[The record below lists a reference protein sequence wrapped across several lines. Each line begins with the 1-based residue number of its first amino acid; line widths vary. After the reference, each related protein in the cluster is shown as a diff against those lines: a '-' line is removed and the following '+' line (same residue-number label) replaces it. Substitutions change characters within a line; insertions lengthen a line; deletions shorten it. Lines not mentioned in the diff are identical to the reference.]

1 MDGGGVHRSLLVLF
15 VLVVFVVPF
24 VFVLFV
30 VVFVVVFVVPFDL
43 LPLGPSTPTIETTMF
58 KKNNCQKYC
67 STNKNSTQSMSI
79 DRIGKPTTQNKE
91 KPKQPFT
98 HSAQRTLYVVLHEG
112 FAFFLTKFHK
122 PGHNFGF
129 VFVFRYALP
138 PVDNDRGVVRNAAP
152 FLLLGVPLF
161 LVVGMLPPGK
171 VKIVQ
176 TH

>member
-1 MDGGGVHRSLLVLF
+1 VLGSQ
-15 VLVVFVVPF
+15 P
-24 VFVLFV
+24 
-30 VVFVVVFVVPFDL
+30 PK
-43 LPLGPSTPTIETTMF
+43 TKRN
-58 KKNNCQKYC
+58 KKK
-67 STNKNSTQSMSI
+67 
-79 DRIGKPTTQNKE
+79 
-91 KPKQPFT
+91 PFT

-152 FLLLGVPLF
+152 FLLLGIPLF

-171 VKIVQ
+171 VKFKHIKKNNGQKMCVKKVVL
-176 TH
+176 